1 MFKQNKLK
9 SVETFPK
16 IYEAS
21 LDCLS
26 LEQNVDYEI
35 ILSHISNLLIY
46 KYKKILALHV

>member
-1 MFKQNKLK
+1 MLKQNKLK

-26 LEQNVDYEI
+26 LGQEEGNY
-35 ILSHISNLLIY
+35 
-46 KYKKILALHV
+46 